1 MISDERL
8 AELAM
13 QLEMALHAKEGH
25 RDRLNII
32 RSFFALVLKE
42 SERGNQTTEEER
54 GTKDDRDSRD
64 DGSCFTPMGNAC
76 FSKLGEL

>member
-25 RDRLNII
+25 RDRINTI

-42 SERGNQTTEEER
+42 RES
-54 GTKDDRDSRD
+54 
-64 DGSCFTPMGNAC
+64 
-76 FSKLGEL
+76 

>member
-1 MISDERL
+1 MTDDRL

-32 RSFFALVLKE
+32 RTFFALVLKE
-42 SERGNQTTEEER
+42 RE
-54 GTKDDRDSRD
+54 
-64 DGSCFTPMGNAC
+64 
-76 FSKLGEL
+76 